1 MQPKYIHIKET
12 VSTNTYLANMASIL
26 PEGTV
31 IYSTIQSA
39 GRGQRGASWESE
51 PGKNLTFSLLLKP
64 KYLLPNK
71 QFYISE
77 AVSVAIV
84 SVLSRYASGFSVKW
98 PNDIYYNDKKI
109 SGILIEH
116 SIAGNTF
123 EHTVIGIG
131 ININQRKFVSD
142 APNPV
147 SLAQIIGTDT
157 DLDIILKEIVQSIFD
172 LVCFDENTSFDE
184 IHSSYLEILYRKD
197 GTFHKFSTPEGEIF
211 EAEITDVLPD
221 GTLTLQDEAGSTR
234 CYAFKEVSFII

>member
-12 VSTNTYLANMASIL
+12 VSTNTYLAKMASIL

-64 KYLLPNK
+64 KHILPNE

-84 SVLSRYASGFSVKW
+84 NVLSRYASGFSVKW
-98 PNDIYYNDKKI
+98 PNDIYYNDRKI

-116 SIAGNTF
+116 SIAGKTF

-131 ININQRKFVSD
+131 ININQREFLSD

-172 LVCFDENTSFDE
+172 LVCFEENTSFEE
-184 IHSSYLEILYRKD
+184 IHRSYIEILYRKD
-197 GTFHKFSTPEGEIF
+197 GAFHKFSTPAGEVF
-211 EAEITDVLPD
+211 EAVITDVLPD
-221 GTLTLQDEAGSTR
+221 GTLTLEDEGGNMH